1 MCYPLSLSH
10 VQLFATPWMVP
21 CQAPLSMG
29 FSRQEFWSGLPCPS
43 LGDLPNPGIEPRS
56 PALQVD
62 SLPSKSPGKPM
73 NTTVG
78 SLSLLQEIFPT
89 QEWNQGLLHFRWI
102 LYQLTYRGSS
112 FSVLERL
119 KYLAMDS
126 VSFLMLCNKLLYT
139 LWHK

>member
-10 VQLFATPWMVP
+10 VQLFATPWTVP

-29 FSRQEFWSGLPCPS
+29 VSRQEFWSGLSCPS

-89 QEWNQGLLHFRWI
+89 QEWNQGLLHSRRI
-102 LYQLTYRGSS
+102 LYQLTYRGSP
-112 FSVLERL
+112 FSVLERF